1 MKNLF
6 ACLML
11 LSFSYK
17 NFLLENS
24 YCNVDM
30 KKKLGVLSHLKKLGN
45 VIYDCKNHGRW
56 N

>member
-6 ACLML
+6 ACLLL

-30 KKKLGVLSHLKKLGN
+30 KKEIRSFVSPQKTWECY
-45 VIYDCKNHGRW
+45 I
-56 N
+56 